1 MGSWPIAASYKQ
13 QITSARTEELAALM
27 PSPQDCCTAVGGKPG
42 LRIAATQRASSQC
55 LPISLTAV
63 VSTAVAVLWLYSL
76 RVISATRVKLRT
88 SATPSAWAAETS
100 AAPGA
105 PPEDGTVA
113 ASGGKGAGPA

>member
-1 MGSWPIAASYKQ
+1 MGSWPMAASYKQ
-13 QITSARTEELAALM
+13 QMTSARTAELAALM

-76 RVISATRVKLRT
+76 RVISATRAKLPT

-105 PPEDGTVA
+105 PPEDGSAA